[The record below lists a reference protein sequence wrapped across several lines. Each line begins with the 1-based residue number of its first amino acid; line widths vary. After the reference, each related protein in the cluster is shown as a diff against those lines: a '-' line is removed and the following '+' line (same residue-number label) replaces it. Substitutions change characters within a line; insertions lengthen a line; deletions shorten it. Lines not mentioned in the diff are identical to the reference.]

1 DLERER
7 VARIPARA
15 VDTREDRRR
24 CFVIGRVYKVRTI
37 RTCRVARGHAGQ
49 GLGGRHTAL
58 EHAGFAGG
66 EQRRLGRVDVD
77 GRQRDAALAT
87 DEGGDDLLDVG
98 GVDVEPVAAR
108 EGGRLGVGL
117 EVVLE
122 LDDLFL
128 NLGLVDVRL
137 LGGDQLLLHRVQR
150 VLHRVHGGVGDV
162 DLRGAEAE
170 RVLDGGHGV
179 VVGTHGGRDRPV
191 GGVVRRLG
199 NAEAGGDAALRY
211 VEVLVGGLEGLQR
224 GHRAGIG
231 VDARHGKYA
240 PKQTGYWDIP
250 GLSGLTGRHHAYG
263 QLQRPTRHAWTCC
276 TAAIPTKA
284 IIGKGKLRRRN
295 SGAPVHAKER
305 TSEPTSRFQPSISTK
320 N

>member
-1 DLERER
+1 
-7 VARIPARA
+7 
-15 VDTREDRRR
+15 
-24 CFVIGRVYKVRTI
+24 
-37 RTCRVARGHAGQ
+37 
-49 GLGGRHTAL
+49 
-58 EHAGFAGG
+58 
-66 EQRRLGRVDVD
+66 
-77 GRQRDAALAT
+77 
-87 DEGGDDLLDVG
+87 
-98 GVDVEPVAAR
+98 
-108 EGGRLGVGL
+108 
-117 EVVLE
+117 
-122 LDDLFL
+122 
-128 NLGLVDVRL
+128 
-137 LGGDQLLLHRVQR
+137 
-150 VLHRVHGGVGDV
+150 
-162 DLRGAEAE
+162 
-170 RVLDGGHGV
+170 
-179 VVGTHGGRDRPV
+179 
-191 GGVVRRLG
+191 
-199 NAEAGGDAALRY
+199 EAGGDAALRY

-320 N
+320 NNILNGSDTTTGGSIIMPIDMVMVATIRSMTRKGSTIRKPISKPRLISEIMKAGTRMRKSASCADTSVWPRSRARSANRSKSLSRTFAAMKSRNGSEMRSKASASVISLAVRGRMPSFQAR